1 MANGSENK
9 NQEAAEI
16 AAPQKAKPST
26 HFEFSHK
33 LFEVPGAYFYKPNAQ
48 DAILLAIP
56 LGEMQATMPIDAIRL
71 QFAIKSGT
79 KDGDLLDMV
88 EKSLKFVKRIA
99 PGDSIP
105 AEILD
110 GTASWRVE
118 ARHLS
123 RANARI
129 SVSILAWITG
139 RDVPAGDSVD
149 FEAIAERPE
158 NKEQIVAA
166 FDVVA
171 EKIGIGKANKS
182 QVLNRISSIA
192 KEFAYIEALRERFV
206 QIRKVV
212 QSLRVLQPQYEN
224 DRRVSQDIGRIVFL
238 ISAPVKSFD
247 RIFLDLD
254 GQLADANVAL
264 RRLTETVAAIRK
276 GRDDLHHRFM
286 IWDELIAAW
295 KDVELKKGRKIEQLL
310 QATYRFVARYF
321 PQDQQWSLSR

>member
-1 MANGSENK
+1 MANGSETK
-9 NQEAAEI
+9 DQEATVI
-16 AAPQKAKPST
+16 AAPKEAKPPT
-26 HFEFSHK
+26 HFEFTHK
-33 LFEVPGAYFYKPNAQ
+33 LFQIPGTSFYKPNAQ
-48 DAILLAIP
+48 DTIVLAIP
-56 LGEMQATMPIDAIRL
+56 LGEMHATMPIDAIRL
-71 QFAIKSGT
+71 QFALTSGT
-79 KDGDLLDMV
+79 KDGDLLDIV

-118 ARHLS
+118 PHHLS
-123 RANARI
+123 RAKARI

-139 RDVPAGDSVD
+139 KDVPVGDSVD
-149 FEAIAERPE
+149 LEAIAERPE

-166 FDVVA
+166 FDIVA

-182 QVLNRISSIA
+182 QVLDRIGSIA
-192 KEFAYIEALRERFV
+192 KEFAYIEALRERFIE
-206 QIRKVV
+206 IRKVV
-212 QSLRVLQPQYEN
+212 QALRVLQLQYVK
-224 DRRVSQDIGRIVFL
+224 DRRVSQDIGRVMYL
-238 ISAPVKSFD
+238 IGDPVKRFD
-247 RIFLDLD
+247 RLFLEMD
-254 GQLADANVAL
+254 GCLADANVAL
-264 RRLTETVAAIRK
+264 RRLAETVAAIRK

-295 KDVELKKGRKIEQLL
+295 KGVELKKGRKAEQLL